1 VPRKYIEKVGEDGFK
16 RHPVGLG
23 PYRFAR
29 MDPGQEIALEAN
41 DQYWRKKPSIRRVV
55 IKGVPDRTTRLAM
68 LKTGEADLGYLMV
81 GVEAATIKADPKL
94 RLATVIPSATWWV
107 EFPEQ
112 WKPKSPWQDRRV
124 RLAANH
130 AIDRPGINDAERLGY
145 SRLTGSIIPSIM
157 DFALKIEPYPY
168 DPARARR
175 LLAEAG
181 YPQGFDAGDLTP
193 LPPFTTM
200 GEALAN
206 NLAGAG
212 IRTRV
217 RTMERA
223 TFLESWRAK
232 KLTGLIAN
240 ATAAQGNAA
249 TRIEAFVVSGSA
261 YAYGGY
267 PDLDDLFAQQAQER
281 DRKKREAL
289 LHQIQRLMHDRVM
302 HAPIFEPATLHGVG
316 PRLEEAAVGLNP
328 LLYFAA
334 PYEEMRLKKP

>member
-1 VPRKYIEKVGEDGFK
+1 
-16 RHPVGLG
+16 
-23 PYRFAR
+23 
-29 MDPGQEIALEAN
+29 
-41 DQYWRKKPSIRRVV
+41 
-55 IKGVPDRTTRLAM
+55 
-68 LKTGEADLGYLMV
+68 
-81 GVEAATIKADPKL
+81 
-94 RLATVIPSATWWV
+94 
-107 EFPEQ
+107 
-112 WKPKSPWQDRRV
+112 
-124 RLAANH
+124 
-130 AIDRPGINDAERLGY
+130 
-145 SRLTGSIIPSIM
+145 
-157 DFALKIEPYPY
+157 
-168 DPARARR
+168 
-175 LLAEAG
+175 
-181 YPQGFDAGDLTP
+181 
-193 LPPFTTM
+193 M